1 MMIQNDQHT
10 NNTEYLCDTCNEA
23 VSNPICPFCLAEEI
37 EAWLTLYPDLKRELI
52 PRIHDFLDNIS
63 NHLDN
68 YGTICIKCNETSA
81 HVCSHCFA
89 ELISEELNEINA
101 SRIVQK
107 EFYEFFNLELPSIPK
122 ENNNEGWVVK

>member
-1 MMIQNDQHT
+1 MIIQNDQHT

-68 YGTICIKCNETSA
+68 YGTVCIKCNETSA
-81 HVCSHCFA
+81 HVCSYCFA

-101 SRIVQK
+101 SHIVQK
-107 EFYEFFNLELPSIPK
+107 EFVEFFNLDLPSPK